1 MPSRIRPAAAG
12 ILLVLCA
19 APAAPLASTQTAPS
33 GAAAA
38 PPQTAPSSPAGTA
51 ARPELP
57 AGTLLVVN
65 KSADTLA
72 FVDSARLQVIAT
84 VPTGHAP
91 HEVAVDA
98 AGAMA
103 YVSNYGTQERP
114 GSTLTVV
121 DIAARRAVATID
133 LAPLQRPHGI
143 LIAPDG
149 TVLVTYEGSQ
159 AVAAVDPASR
169 RAAATIPTGQQV
181 THMLAITPDGSRL
194 YSANIG
200 SDTVTRMDLAL
211 REVTHIPVGKGPEG
225 IDVSPDGRE
234 VWVAHRGD
242 GGLSILDEAAG
253 RVKETIPSVCE
264 MPIRV
269 KFTPQGGLALVS
281 CAKSNDVTVLASAGM
296 KARTVALRIP
306 TGEMPVGVLVLPDG
320 SHAFVANTLAD
331 RVSVLDMQ
339 SGKVVATFSP
349 GDEPDGMAWVPA
361 RPAAAAPASPSR

>member
-1 MPSRIRPAAAG
+1 MPSGILRAAAG
-12 ILLVLCA
+12 ALLIACA
-19 APAAPLASTQTAPS
+19 ALAAPQAATQTSPSSAPAP
-33 GAAAA
+33 GA
-38 PPQTAPSSPAGTA
+38 PPERPA
-51 ARPELP
+51 LP

-72 FVDSARLQVIAT
+72 FVDAATLQVSAV

-98 AGAMA
+98 AGSMA

-121 DIAARRAVATID
+121 DIPARRAVATID

-143 LIAPDG
+143 LVAPDG
-149 TVLVTYEGSQ
+149 TVLVTCEGSQ
-159 AVAAVDPASR
+159 AVAAADPASR
-169 RAAATIPTGQQV
+169 RVTATIPTGQQI

-200 SDTVTRMDLAL
+200 SDTVTRLDLAR

-242 GGLSILDEAAG
+242 GGLSILDEATG

-281 CAKSNDVTVLASAGM
+281 CARGNEVTVLATAGM

-320 SHAFVANTLAD
+320 SHAFVANTQAD
-331 RVSVLDMQ
+331 RVSVLDMR
-339 SGKVVATFSP
+339 SGKVVATISP

-361 RPAAAAPASPSR
+361 RPAAATPASPPR